1 MNNAIKNMSSGLN
14 LSPEDVLKLAYD
26 EIERA
31 IASFREEVRLAKNV
45 ETLEFLRRTIWDK
58 LFGSNGCYYELCKRS
73 PMLKIL
79 RLNADIRY
87 CDVLKKK
94 KQIEAQEITY
104 NVIKTTKVVKAIKK
118 KEEMELECG
127 ELEVDGE
134 LMENEIRY

>member
-1 MNNAIKNMSSGLN
+1 M
-14 LSPEDVLKLAYD
+14 
-26 EIERA
+26 
-31 IASFREEVRLAKNV
+31 
-45 ETLEFLRRTIWDK
+45 
-58 LFGSNGCYYELCKRS
+58 
-73 PMLKIL
+73 
-79 RLNADIRY
+79 NADIRY

-134 LMENEIRY
+134 LEENEIRY

>member
-1 MNNAIKNMSSGLN
+1 MPILVHGDHKGA
-14 LSPEDVLKLAYD
+14 SPPY
-26 EIERA
+26 
-31 IASFREEVRLAKNV
+31 
-45 ETLEFLRRTIWDK
+45 
-58 LFGSNGCYYELCKRS
+58 
-73 PMLKIL
+73 
-79 RLNADIRY
+79 LNADIRY